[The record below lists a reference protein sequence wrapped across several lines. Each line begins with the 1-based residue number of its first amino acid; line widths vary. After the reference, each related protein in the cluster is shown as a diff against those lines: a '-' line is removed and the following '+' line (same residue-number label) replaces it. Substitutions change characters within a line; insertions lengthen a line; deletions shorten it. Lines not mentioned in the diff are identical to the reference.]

1 VSDFI
6 LLEFSS
12 FGDVTL
18 DILMFLLCLYYL
30 MELSANFQVVFWT
43 WFWRLSLF
51 VFQNHK
57 TFHVEDAMRT
67 QHSFPLY

>member
-1 VSDFI
+1 VVQINTQYNVLVDQVFVNSVSDFI

-30 MELSANFQVVFWT
+30 LDLSANFQVVF
-43 WFWRLSLF
+43 
-51 VFQNHK
+51 
-57 TFHVEDAMRT
+57 
-67 QHSFPLY
+67 